1 VRLRNFAIE
10 NYRSITKAEKIS
22 CSDLTVLV
30 GPNNEGKSNILRGLV
45 LGLNI
50 LSAIEESR
58 MFTRRYLASRVHSD
72 ATSFDWDRDFPVQK
86 KTRAAKGRTVFH
98 FGFELTA
105 DEKTAFYD
113 QTKTQLT
120 GLLPVQLSIGPAN
133 DITFAFRKKGPHSA
147 AISKKRDA
155 ICRFIRSHIAFQYVR
170 SVRTAEDAMR
180 VVDDMLSRELRVIES
195 DPEYAKAFQI
205 IERLQ
210 EPILSAVQNT
220 VGSTL
225 KQFLSDVASVTLK
238 INRDQRSRALRESC
252 SIHVD
257 DGIVTDLRM
266 KGDGVQSLASIA
278 LIRHASESS
287 ARGRN
292 LILAIEEPET
302 HLHPDAIHELKKV
315 LNELA
320 TKQQVILTT
329 HNPVLV
335 NRLDIRANVIVENH
349 RAIVAKSVAD
359 IRRSLGIHLSDNL
372 QLAELV
378 LVLEG
383 EENVAPM
390 KALLSYH
397 SSKLRSAFDSGR
409 LEIDT
414 LGGAPKLV
422 YKLGLLRA
430 ALCSYFAFV
439 DYDQSGEDAV
449 QKAKDAGLLT
459 SADYS
464 FVRCPGLTRS
474 EVEDLY
480 AVSLYA
486 SLVLNKY
493 NVDLSDRKL
502 GTRGKWTER
511 VKRQFDAQNGNWDCS
526 GLTEQELKRNIGQLA
541 ARNPATALS
550 SFRRNAFDA
559 LVTTLERR
567 LTAR

>member
-1 VRLRNFAIE
+1 MRLRNFTIE
-10 NYRSITKAEKIS
+10 NYRSITKAEKIP
-22 CSDLTVLV
+22 CANLTVLV

-58 MFTRRYLASRVHSD
+58 MFTRRYLASRAHSD
-72 ATSFDWDRDFPVQK
+72 PTSFDWDRDFPVQK

-98 FGFELTA
+98 FEFELTA
-105 DEKTAFYD
+105 AEKTAFYNE
-113 QTKTQLT
+113 TKTQLT

-155 ICRFIRSHIAFQYVR
+155 ICRFIRSHIAFEYVR

-180 VVDDMLSRELRVIES
+180 VVDDMLSRELRIIET
-195 DPEYAKAFQI
+195 DPRYMKALQI
-205 IERLQ
+205 IEQLQ
-210 EPILSAVQNT
+210 QPILSAVQNT

-225 KQFLSDVASVTLK
+225 KQFLADVASVTLK

-349 RAIVAKSVAD
+349 RALVAKSVAD
-359 IRRSLGIHLSDNL
+359 IRRSLGIRLSDNL
-372 QLAELV
+372 QSAELV

-383 EENVAPM
+383 EEDVAPM
-390 KALLSYH
+390 KALLSHY
-397 SSKLRSAFDSGR
+397 STKLRVAFDSGR
-409 LEIDT
+409 LGIDT

-439 DYDQSGEDAV
+439 DYDQSGGDAV
-449 QKAKDAGLLT
+449 EKAKDAGLLT

-464 FVRCPGLTRS
+464 FVRCAGLNRS
-474 EVEDLY
+474 EIEDLY

-486 SLVLNKY
+486 TLVLNKY
-493 NVDLSDRKL
+493 NVDLTDRKL
-502 GTRGKWTER
+502 GTSGKWTER
-511 VKRQFDAQNGNWDCS
+511 VKRQFEAQNGNWDPD
-526 GLTEQELKRNIGQLA
+526 GQTEQDLKRDISQLVM
-541 ARNPATALS
+541 RNPATALS
-550 SFRRNAFDA
+550 PFRRNAFDA

-567 LTAR
+567 LPGS